1 MPTYDYRC
9 ASGHRYEKREPFGA
23 PAQQP
28 CARCDKPAQRVL
40 SSPTVVFK
48 GAGWYKTDSRG
59 SHKSKPG
66 SDRDSEAGEG
76 ESATKSDT
84 ASETKTETKSETTSK
99 AKSSS
104 SSSASKNGS
113 SSSKSS
119 SD

>member
-9 ASGHRYEKREPFGA
+9 ASGHRYEKRESFGA
-23 PAQQP
+23 PAQQS
-28 CARCDKPAQRVL
+28 CQRCDKPAQRL
-40 SSPTVVFK
+40 LTSPTVVFK

-59 SHKSKPG
+59 SHKSKTG

-84 ASETKTETKSETTSK
+84 ASETKSETTSK
-99 AKSSS
+99 TASKAK
-104 SSSASKNGS
+104 SSASKNGS